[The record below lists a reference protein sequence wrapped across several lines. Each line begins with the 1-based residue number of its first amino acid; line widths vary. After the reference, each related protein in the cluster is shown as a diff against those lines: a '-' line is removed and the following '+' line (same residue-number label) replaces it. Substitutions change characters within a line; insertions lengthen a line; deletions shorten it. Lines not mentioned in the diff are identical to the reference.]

1 MRVCVETSSEML
13 CMPID
18 ATHPVTKLAMSCG
31 RNCRVTTSHLSYVAP
46 VAHKSFRNGRAMN
59 WWLGYRR
66 ATIGDNNTV
75 QHNTIQHST
84 AQHDT
89 IQFSTAHS
97 TIQHST
103 VQYNTIQHNTIQ
115 YSTLQYNTAEHSTI
129 QYSAMRCYMMC
140 MTVYDVYACMM

>member
-18 ATHPVTKLAMSCG
+18 ATHPVTKFAMSCG
-31 RNCRVTTSHLSYVAP
+31 RKCRVTTSHLPYFAP

-66 ATIGDNNTV
+66 ATIGDNNTA
-75 QHNTIQHST
+75 QYNTIQYST
-84 AQHDT
+84 TQYNT
-89 IQFSTAHS
+89 VQYSTQYNTA
-97 TIQHST
+97 QHST
-103 VQYNTIQHNTIQ
+103 VQYNTIQYTTIQ
-115 YSTLQYNTAEHSTI
+115 HSTAQHSTI

-140 MTVYDVYACMM
+140 MTVYDVYACML